1 MLRGALPVPCP
12 PPVRILRLPV
22 NSLLLL
28 SNQLVFNLGFYMVV
42 PFLAAYLRDDLA
54 LAGASIGLVLGLRT
68 FCQQGLFVFGGALS
82 DRLGTRRL
90 ILLGC
95 VVRVMGFLCLGMGG
109 SLPMVVA
116 GACLTGV
123 GGALF
128 SPAISTLVAQLGAA
142 SEAAG
147 KRTRAQYF
155 ALLAVWGESGAVLG
169 PLLGALLIGIGFQ
182 AIALIGAAVF
192 VVAGFVLGRFLP
204 VDTPARPATRRGLD
218 WGTIFTD
225 RLFMAFIVAH
235 AGFLFSY
242 NQLYL
247 ALPVE
252 ISRSGGSDRDLAP
265 LFMVASLLVIGL
277 QLPIAR
283 LARWAGYQRSLPLG
297 FLLMAAGF
305 VIVAIAAPHAAPTG
319 LMRLAPAVGLVV
331 LLSLG
336 HMAVRPVAMDLVP
349 DFAQG
354 RALGVY
360 YGALASS
367 GGVAVLLGNVALGG
381 LLDSALLPHPGAAL
395 PWYVLAAV
403 PATSAMAMVVILR
416 RLTQRRTVQA
426 TA

>member
-1 MLRGALPVPCP
+1 MPVHPF
-12 PPVRILRLPV
+12 
-22 NSLLLL
+22 LLL

-42 PFLAAYLRDDLA
+42 PFLAAYLRDDLL

-95 VVRVMGFLCLGMGG
+95 VVRVLGYLCLGLGG
-109 SLPMVVA
+109 SLGMVVL

-142 SEAAG
+142 SEARG

-192 VVAGFVLGRFLP
+192 VVAGLILARFLP
-204 VDTPARPATRRGLD
+204 QDAPAPTTSRRGLD

-225 RLFMAFIVAH
+225 RLFLAFVIAH
-235 AGFLFSY
+235 AAFLFSY

-252 ISRSGGSDRDLAP
+252 ITRSGGSDHDLAP
-265 LFMVASLLVIGL
+265 MFMIASLLVIGL

-283 LARWAGYQRSLPLG
+283 LARTMGYQRSLPLG
-297 FLLMAAGF
+297 FMLMALGF
-305 VIVAIAAPHAAPTG
+305 AAVALSAPHEAAPG
-319 LMRLAPAVGLVV
+319 LMRLAPAVTLVV
-331 LLSLG
+331 LLTLG
-336 HMAVRPVAMDLVP
+336 HCIVRPIGMDLVP
-349 DFAQG
+349 HFAGG

-367 GGVAVLLGNVALGG
+367 GGIAVLLGNVALGG
-381 LLDSALLPHPGAAL
+381 LLDQALVAGPDAAL
-395 PWYVLAAV
+395 PWTVLAAV
-403 PATSAMAMVVILR
+403 PAASALAMLVILR
-416 RLTQRRTVQA
+416 RLDRRISVPA
-426 TA
+426 AA